1 MTTSVF
7 FPPPGKDFWLQY
19 LNNVAVH
26 ANQNESQGLWMTCAV
41 FISGPQLVFNK
52 FFIQSTDVLLSVMYS
67 KQLWRE

>member
-1 MTTSVF
+1 MTTLVF
-7 FPPPGKDFWLQY
+7 FPPPGKDFWLHY

-26 ANQNESQGLWMTCAV
+26 ANQNESRGLWMACAV